1 MYSFMTL
8 FKSFRGLFLPWNFYA
23 FTEHFLICSDGEYVV
38 HGLSKIIQDY
48 VNNKINN

>member
-1 MYSFMTL
+1 MNSFL
-8 FKSFRGLFLPWNFYA
+8 CIFSGLCLKVLG
-23 FTEHFLICSDGEYVV
+23 EHFFICSDGKYVV